1 VLYRKQKIKKRFPKK
16 QTLLKL
22 KKNRV
27 DILLQKNGLCSTIEE
42 ARKKIMAG
50 LVRIGADFV
59 VRNSSDMFY
68 ENTFFSIDK
77 PCRYVSRGAFKLLPA
92 VDKYLPNFAGRRA
105 VDIGAS
111 TGGFTDLM
119 LQKGAIK
126 VYAVDVGQGQLHLR
140 LRQDPRVVCMEKINA
155 RYFKEDSIP
164 EKVDVLTM
172 DVSFISVTKI
182 LPAANKVLLSHS
194 WAFILIKPQF
204 EAERSHV
211 ERGGVVRDKN
221 VINDCIFKVQSFV
234 EKELGWSRLD
244 VMKSPIL
251 GPKGNQEHILVKLP

>member
-1 VLYRKQKIKKRFPKK
+1 MA
-16 QTLLKL
+16 KL
-22 KKNRV
+22 KKKRV
-27 DILLQKNGLCSTIEE
+27 DILLLQNGLCLSVEE
-42 ARKKIMAG
+42 ARKNIMAG
-50 LVRIGADFV
+50 LVRIGNDFV

-68 ENTFFSIDK
+68 VNTVFTVDQ

-92 VDKYLPNFAGRRA
+92 MDKYLPDLAGKKA

-119 LQKGAIK
+119 LQKGAVK
-126 VYAVDVGQGQLHLR
+126 VYAVDVGHGQLHLR
-140 LRQDPRVVCMEKINA
+140 LRQDPRVVCMEKVNA
-155 RYFKEDSIP
+155 RHFSSDSLP

-182 LPAANKVLLSHS
+182 LPAVNKVLLPHS

-204 EAERSHV
+204 EAERFQV
-211 ERGGVVRDKN
+211 ERGGVVRDEN

-234 EKELGWSRLD
+234 EKELGWSKLD
-244 VMKSPIL
+244 VIKSPIL